1 MIEVDMTQDIREYE
15 PKLFGLVTSRQ
26 IVLLAIGC
34 SYSIPLALFL
44 PLGNDINARFTVGM
58 LCMIPV
64 ILLGWVKVY
73 GMRLEQFL
81 WQALLSLVLTPHN
94 RIYKTEYAYTEASSE
109 EAKKKNRKEK
119 IVRTKEFAGRR

>member
-26 IVLLAIGC
+26 ILLLAAGC
-34 SYSIPLALFL
+34 CYSIPLAVFL
-44 PLGNDINARFTVGM
+44 PLGDDITVRFMVGM

-64 ILLGWVKVY
+64 ILLGWVEVY

-94 RIYKTEYAYTEASSE
+94 RIYKTDYAYEYLRE
-109 EAKKKNRKEK
+109 KEPKKKQK
-119 IVRTKEFAGRR
+119 IIRSSDYLGRR

>member
-26 IVLLAIGC
+26 IILLAIGC
-34 SYSIPLALFL
+34 SYSIPLAIFL
-44 PLGNDINARFTVGM
+44 PLGNDITARFMVGM

-64 ILLGWVKVY
+64 ILLGWVEVY

-94 RIYKTEYAYTEASSE
+94 RIYKTDYAYEYLRE
-109 EAKKKNRKEK
+109 KEPKKKQK
-119 IVRTKEFAGRR
+119 IIRSSDYQGRR